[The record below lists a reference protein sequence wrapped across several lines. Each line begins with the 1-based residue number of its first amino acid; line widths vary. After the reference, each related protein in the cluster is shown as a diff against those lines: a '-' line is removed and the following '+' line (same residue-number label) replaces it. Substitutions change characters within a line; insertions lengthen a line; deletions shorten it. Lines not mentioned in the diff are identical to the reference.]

1 MEKIDIPVC
10 IMLVGLPGSGKSTFA
25 DNISKNIDVV
35 IHLTDAIRKELFG
48 DENDQQ
54 NPQLVFETAYKRIR
68 RDLQEGY
75 NVVFDATNL
84 RQKNRQMFLQYI
96 SDIPH
101 RNICVLMK
109 TPFKECVRRNDMR
122 ERRVPR
128 KVLFRMKK
136 AMEFPTIQ
144 EGFEVIKRVKT
155 LK

>member
-35 IHLTDAIRKELFG
+35 IHSTDAIRKELFG

-54 NPQLVFETAYKRIR
+54 NPQLVFETAYNRIR

-75 NVVFDATNL
+75 NVIFDATNL
-84 RQKNRQMFLQYI
+84 RQKNRRMFLQYI

-101 RNICVLMK
+101 RNICVLMN
-109 TPFKECVRRNDMR
+109 TPFKECMRRNDMR